1 MLELHQYYVPLLR
14 DFYCMFLIDKLMFCL
29 TLLDFNSI
37 KSNSILTAF
46 ISYLSLM
53 NKYNKTHKGILTN
66 LSQLYF
72 Y

>member
-1 MLELHQYYVPLLR
+1 
-14 DFYCMFLIDKLMFCL
+14 MFLIDKLMFCL